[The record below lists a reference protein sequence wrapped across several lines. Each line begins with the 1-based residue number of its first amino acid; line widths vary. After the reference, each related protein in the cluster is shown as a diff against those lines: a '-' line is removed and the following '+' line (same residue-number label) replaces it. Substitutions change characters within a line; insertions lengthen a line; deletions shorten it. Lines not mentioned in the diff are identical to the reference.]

1 MSDKQ
6 TFKQQSTTQKSKGI
20 VKMRSSELVAFLD
33 TALLFPHLQ
42 SLTSPFR
49 DFLPLGGLCL
59 LGRAE

>member
-20 VKMRSSELVAFLD
+20 VKMSSEFVAFLD